1 MLLISSFFQNL
12 RRISFL
18 ADRFKYPATSFRPN
32 FCERPGREYDFPPG
46 VCRKGVWRLRAKA
59 SKSRAAW
66 GSGLVRQIKACRRT
80 HARQYAR
87 EKASVVEKCVRA
99 VSTRMERER
108 PNARPALLD
117 IPATGGGWAILLAS
131 RTMRCMRAGSVRAVR
146 TRMERERP
154 NVRPQVRRR
163 EYIYRC

>member
-1 MLLISSFFQNL
+1 VV
-12 RRISFL
+12 RRI
-18 ADRFKYPATSFRPN
+18 KP
-32 FCERPGREYDFPPG
+32 
-46 VCRKGVWRLRAKA
+46 
-59 SKSRAAW
+59 
-66 GSGLVRQIKACRRT
+66 CRRT

-108 PNARPALLD
+108 PSARPALLD
-117 IPATGGGWAILLAS
+117 IPATGGGWAIRLAS
-131 RTMRCMRAGSVRAVR
+131 RTMRYMRAGSVRAVR

>member
-1 MLLISSFFQNL
+1 M
-12 RRISFL
+12 RR
-18 ADRFKYPATSFRPN
+18 
-32 FCERPGREYDFPPG
+32 
-46 VCRKGVWRLRAKA
+46 
-59 SKSRAAW
+59 
-66 GSGLVRQIKACRRT
+66 IKACRRT
-80 HARQYAR
+80 CARQYAR

-117 IPATGGGWAILLAS
+117 IPATGGGWAIRLAS
-131 RTMRCMRAGSVRAVR
+131 RTMRYMRAGSVRAVR

>member
-1 MLLISSFFQNL
+1 MLLISSFLQNL
-12 RRISFL
+12 RRFSFL
-18 ADRFKYPATSFRPN
+18 ADRFKYPATTFRPD
-32 FCERPGREYDFPPG
+32 FCERPGREYDFPA
-46 VCRKGVWRLRAKA
+46 GVWRQGVCGARAKA
-59 SKSRAAW
+59 SKSRSRR

-117 IPATGGGWAILLAS
+117 IPATGGGMGHPWHLVRCAACALAA
-131 RTMRCMRAGSVRAVR
+131 CAL
-146 TRMERERP
+146 
-154 NVRPQVRRR
+154 
-163 EYIYRC
+163 